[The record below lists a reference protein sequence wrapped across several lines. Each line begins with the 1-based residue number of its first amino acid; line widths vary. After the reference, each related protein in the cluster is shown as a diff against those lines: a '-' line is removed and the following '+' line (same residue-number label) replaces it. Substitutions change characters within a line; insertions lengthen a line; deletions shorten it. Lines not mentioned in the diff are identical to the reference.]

1 MASIGYVQVQFV
13 DDAEL
18 DSNDRVNNPNVLT
31 ITDTAMYRGNGNK
44 KDGYDTIT
52 AAGGGGGAGH
62 KNTTFD
68 ASRSSAVYGK
78 SDTVQ
83 PHSITCFI
91 WRRTA

>member
-13 DDAEL
+13 DDAE
-18 DSNDRVNNPNVLT
+18 SVGSSHTV
-31 ITDTAMYRGNGNK
+31 A
-44 KDGYDTIT
+44 
-52 AAGGGGGAGH
+52 AAQSAQAGGPCVI
-62 KNTTFD
+62 D